1 MGRTSGAYGLVAF
14 RKPATSKM
22 LRAGSIPVGDGLG
35 KAAPFVDRWADSPPA
50 PRHADQATAGRTGDV
65 GRGQFLLRAH
75 QLGLHLRGLLRQ
87 CLHVRYSPGHYPRGY
102 CTPDRTRSAPAVQ
115 QVGGCGQNVASRQR
129 LGIAVSFEVNLLA
142 EVVHDESAGRSRR
155 WVVPIPRTCC
165 APTVFRMR
173 RARPT
178 RGRRSLAG

>member
-1 MGRTSGAYGLVAF
+1 
-14 RKPATSKM
+14 
-22 LRAGSIPVGDGLG
+22 
-35 KAAPFVDRWADSPPA
+35 
-50 PRHADQATAGRTGDV
+50 
-65 GRGQFLLRAH
+65 
-75 QLGLHLRGLLRQ
+75 
-87 CLHVRYSPGHYPRGY
+87 
-102 CTPDRTRSAPAVQ
+102 
-115 QVGGCGQNVASRQR
+115 
-129 LGIAVSFEVNLLA
+129 VNLLA